1 MRAPHFSGDF
11 MLNIPSWTSKNHGK
25 SGQVWTQDMLHIL
38 CSYWRA
44 HHSLLKGH
52 QMTFFSWYSF
62 DIHSK
67 ISSLKTRV
75 VFIMP
80 INLLEVSMKLEE
92 VVLLIGSPGVK
103 KGERKWSPHSQRAEA
118 LGVLLRSAWRA
129 STVKAEVPQLKW
141 VWNVSV
147 LPILACHKWVQR
159 GWYFFS
165 SLIC

>member
-103 KGERKWSPHSQRAEA
+103 KGRKEVVPSFPKSWST
-118 LGVLLRSAWRA
+118 G
-129 STVKAEVPQLKW
+129 
-141 VWNVSV
+141 
-147 LPILACHKWVQR
+147 
-159 GWYFFS
+159 S
-165 SLIC
+165 SLEKRLTCLHCKSWGTSTQVGLKCISSSNSGLP